1 MYRQIGI
8 RLICKFHCKNW
19 LRMLQYKL
27 AHFNPLRAFPLTQL
41 KQVPRN
47 HRGLALLARRGSLR
61 LVYKRRS
68 LCSRNKAGL
77 AHLTNRRSLRSRN
90 MLAPNMRAGVV
101 PTPTHCSDQTSICCA
116 VFDHL
121 RRRPRARPT
130 RTTVRQGLLLGVT
143 KL

>member
-1 MYRQIGI
+1 
-8 RLICKFHCKNW
+8 
-19 LRMLQYKL
+19 MLQYKL
-27 AHFNPLRAFPLTQL
+27 AHFNLLRAFPLTQL

-90 MLAPNMRAGVV
+90 MLAPNMRAGVA
-101 PTPTHCSDQTSICCA
+101 PIPILTHPPHLPDLDIMRCYFVSDPDVCIYIYRRCTSMYIYIYY
-116 VFDHL
+116 VYVY
-121 RRRPRARPT
+121 PT
-130 RTTVRQGLLLGVT
+130 RVHYTY
-143 KL
+143 